1 MSLREF
7 IHAVIVAFIL
17 ATSIQNAH
25 ADYTPTKFY
34 KLTYPSNGIY
44 YTVHTQACADFLT
57 HYQTITTGRNYSINN
72 CSTSQVS
79 IVSNPAKSDYAAN
92 SPITS
97 WKDCGQGY
105 VLWSTSP
112 NGMCAGT
119 EPPPPCEK
127 GCNGACGTY
136 YKLGSSLP
144 LTSCIG
150 SCTYK
155 ILDGIQGTSGSW
167 IALVGDN
174 QGTVCTPLTPAPT
187 DASNT
192 PEYNCASKGQSY
204 GTVNGSVV
212 CVAKGSIGSAPTAE
226 VKEQPKT
233 TTTPAPTPEN
243 PNPTPVESQAPPV
256 VVVTTPPPA
265 GSPAGTEPKV
275 SSSTTNPDGSTT
287 NKDESKESFCKD
299 NPTSKLCKAETQCQE
314 NPDGP
319 TCKHLCDKFPDSL
332 ACKDTQ
338 DFLEQAI
345 GKPEDIPAEDTLEEK
360 EIEAPL
366 NFNRVSVPTANG
378 CPPPLTMT
386 LYGAPI
392 VMSFQWLCDYASAF
406 KPLMIAFALMFAA
419 TVVMGGVRSDAQPF
433 QRGLF

>member
-1 MSLREF
+1 MSLIKNISLLLILSFSF
-7 IHAVIVAFIL
+7 ITSALSAPASVKWNYRSVNYYEP
-17 ATSIQNAH
+17 ATLCQAYIQ
-25 ADYTPTKFY
+25 YTQT
-34 KLTYPSNGIY
+34 TS
-44 YTVHTQACADFLT
+44 T
-57 HYQTITTGRNYSINN
+57 TITYTLISSTLQSTFVARCTYSLKSGNDTSSTYSQFTGEYYCPYPPMNT
-72 CSTSQVS
+72 ST
-79 IVSNPAKSDYAAN
+79 NP
-92 SPITS
+92 PT
-97 WKDCGQGY
+97 CG
-105 VLWSTSP
+105 
-112 NGMCAGT
+112 
-119 EPPPPCEK
+119 EPPPACEK

-136 YKLGSSLP
+136 YKLGAGLP
-144 LTSCIG
+144 STSCIG
-150 SCTYK
+150 TCIYK
-155 ILDGIQGTSGSW
+155 ILDGIQGTAGGW
-167 IALVGDN
+167 IGLVGDN
-174 QGTVCTPLTPAPT
+174 QGQTCTPPTPAPT

-204 GTVNGSVV
+204 GTVNGAVV
-212 CVAKGSIGSAPTAE
+212 CVDKGTVGAAPTAE
-226 VKEQPKT
+226 VKEQPKI

-243 PNPTPVESQAPPV
+243 PNPAPVTSQPPPV

-314 NPDGP
+314 NPEGP
-319 TCKHLCDKFPDSL
+319 TCKHFCDKFPDSM
-332 ACKDTQ
+332 ACKDPTE
-338 DFLEQAI
+338 FLEEAI
-345 GKPEDIPAEDTLEEK
+345 GKPEDIPTEDELEEK
-360 EIEAPL
+360 EIESPL

-378 CPPPLTMT
+378 CPPPLTMS